1 MRKHLALYDIVE
13 IMCLDV
19 RGDLKPYMF
28 GELFSMYPLHRMGS
42 SLGVLGLWGTSL
54 PPSQRTFLLLALR
67 LWWQCPVVLVPEE
80 ISELLH
86 HILPGWETLAGMA
99 AFKHL
104 INIQIYSSHFNL
116 NSMHI
121 IK

>member
-1 MRKHLALYDIVE
+1 MRKHLALYDTVE

-19 RGDLKPYMF
+19 RRDLNPYMF
-28 GELFSMYPLHRMGS
+28 GGLFSMYPLHGVGS
-42 SLGVLGLWGTSL
+42 RLGVLGLWGTSL
-54 PPSQRTFLLLALR
+54 PPSQRTSLLLALGF
-67 LWWQCPVVLVPEE
+67 WWQCLVVLVAEE
-80 ISELLH
+80 ISELPH
-86 HILPGWETLAGMA
+86 HILPGWETLAGLA